1 MLAIGI
7 LILCKIPV
15 IEMSVAQAKLYVISS
30 PIITALTLAL
40 GTIRY
45 KITDEHVRLNITF
58 LDILGG
64 RIRIDNI
71 LNIVIKNNKLYISYI
86 WQGNDPVIS
95 EIMISPKQF
104 DSFKDILIAKNNRIV
119 YFNDDNDTIQ

>member
-1 MLAIGI
+1 M
-7 LILCKIPV
+7 
-15 IEMSVAQAKLYVISS
+15 
-30 PIITALTLAL
+30 
-40 GTIRY
+40 
-45 KITDEHVRLNITF
+45 RLNITF

-71 LNIVIKNNKLYISYI
+71 LNIVIKDHKLYISYI